1 MTNLYPP
8 EVAELDARYQK
19 EPTIQNEL
27 ALEKAK
33 LRLYQEQLKENPGD
47 KELQWRVKY
56 HAGEV
61 ARLEAELRIA

>member
-8 EVAELDARYQK
+8 EIADLDQKYQK

-33 LRLYQEQLKENPGD
+33 LKLYREQLKESPGD
-47 KELQWRVKY
+47 KELQYRVRF
-56 HAGEV
+56 HEGEV
-61 ARLEAELRIA
+61 VRLEAELKIA